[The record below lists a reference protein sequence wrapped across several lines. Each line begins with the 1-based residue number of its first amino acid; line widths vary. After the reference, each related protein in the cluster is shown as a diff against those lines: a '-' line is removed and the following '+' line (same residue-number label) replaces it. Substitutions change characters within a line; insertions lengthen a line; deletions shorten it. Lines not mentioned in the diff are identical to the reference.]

1 MYAIP
6 AESLTEFTNAI
17 QGIQNQMALLNFQM
31 TNMAQRL
38 TAIDGRDLPTAA
50 HLPQLP
56 QPGFATLPASSAPV
70 LPDATSAYTAAPSA
84 PMATTAAPRAPPTLA
99 GQFGVPITQI
109 CFPPSPSPLPSFESV
124 MGDMPMASAPAVSAP
139 ARMSVPLPMEGA
151 QDGHVV
157 PKYHKLMFPT
167 YDGKEDPLGWLNKCE
182 QFFNGHQT
190 RHQDRV
196 WLASYHLTGVAQQ
209 WYLVLESDAG
219 RPIWDDFRTLCQ
231 QRFGPPLSTNHL
243 SDLARLPFT
252 STVDAYMEAFQARAA
267 HAGRL
272 SPGQKAKLFT
282 GGLPEHI
289 RVNVELHDP

>member
-1 MYAIP
+1 MYATP
-6 AESLTEFTNAI
+6 AEALTEFTNAI
-17 QGIQNQMALLNFQM
+17 HGIQNQMALLNFQM

-56 QPGFATLPASSAPV
+56 QPGFAALSASSAPV
-70 LPDATSAYTAAPSA
+70 LQEARSTSSSLLSTSTAA
-84 PMATTAAPRAPPTLA
+84 PMATSAAPRAPPTSA
-99 GQFGVPITQI
+99 SQFGVPITQI
-109 CFPPSPSPLPSFESV
+109 CFPPSPSPIPSFESV
-124 MGDMPMASAPAVSAP
+124 MGGMPMALAPAVSAP

-151 QDGHVV
+151 QEGHVV
-157 PKYHKLMFPT
+157 PKYHKLVFPT

-219 RPIWDDFRTLCQ
+219 RPI
-231 QRFGPPLSTNHL
+231 
-243 SDLARLPFT
+243 
-252 STVDAYMEAFQARAA
+252 
-267 HAGRL
+267 
-272 SPGQKAKLFT
+272 
-282 GGLPEHI
+282 
-289 RVNVELHDP
+289 